1 MSLIKEQK
9 FKDFLKDKRVV
20 VVGPSKTI
28 ENSNSGE
35 LIDSY
40 DVVVRLNRA
49 LSHLDK
55 DPKDIGTRTDILYA
69 CLSTAYVGQHHPKT
83 GRLEV
88 DAKTF
93 EESGVKIISCCFPK
107 EVDFFDT
114 IQPNINYLL
123 ENTNIDIR
131 IPPPEAYMKLR
142 KEVDCHLN
150 SGFAGVCDLVET
162 GLKALKLI
170 GVDFHRT
177 IYMEGYE
184 DFTRE
189 GLRDLFNNHSQ
200 HDPDK
205 QFNYFK
211 YQFYNKDKRVK
222 VDEPLKHFLSDKK
235 YENTL

>member
-28 ENSNSGE
+28 ENSNNGE

-40 DVVVRLNRA
+40 DLVVRLNRA

-55 DPKDIGTRTDILYA
+55 DSKDIGSRTDILYA
-69 CLSTAYVGQHHPKT
+69 CLSTGQVGQPHPKT
-83 GRLEV
+83 GRVEV
-88 DAKTF
+88 DAKAF
-93 EESGVKIISCCFPK
+93 EESGVKIISCCFPR
-107 EVDFFDT
+107 EVNFFNT

-131 IPPPEAYMKLR
+131 IPPAEAYMKLQT
-142 KEVDCHLN
+142 EVDCHLN
-150 SGFAGVCDLVET
+150 SGFAGVCDLLET
-162 GLKALKLI
+162 DLKELKLI

-177 IYMEGYE
+177 TYMSEYE
-184 DFTRE
+184 DFTWE
-189 GLRDLFNNHSQ
+189 SLCDMHKNHSQ

-205 QFNYFK
+205 QFKYFK
-211 YQFYNKDKRVK
+211 YQIYNKDKRVK
-222 VDEPLKHFLSDKK
+222 ADEPLKHFLSDPK